1 MPFIDLKTNIEVNK
15 EKVESLKTSFGKII
29 TTLPGKSETW
39 LMVNISDKNNL
50 FFQGKAD
57 PAAILEV
64 KVYGNALND
73 SILNKCTGLLTSEV
87 SKTLNIDSSRI
98 YINFLESILT
108 ISSLHIG
115 DLMDLIFNY

>member
-1 MPFIDLKTNIEVNK
+1 MPFIDLKTNVQVNK

-73 SILNKCTGLLTSEV
+73 SILNKCTDLLTSEV

-98 YINFLESILT
+98 YINYFFTPYWGFDGSN
-108 ISSLHIG
+108 
-115 DLMDLIFNY
+115 F

>member
-1 MPFIDLKTNIEVNK
+1 MPFIDLKTNVEVNK

-98 YINFLESILT
+98 YINYFFTSYWGFDG
-108 ISSLHIG
+108 SN
-115 DLMDLIFNY
+115 F